1 MALEGERYTMIKVI
15 LIELLCSYFFAMKRL
30 LFAFMV
36 LIISCDSPTNQ
47 EAVNYEGETILVGDI
62 DWQGLTSAQYGT
74 WFIKGY
80 KEYVVDSVALQP
92 LVGSLSGVNIIVF
105 VGTWCDDSKYQLPQ
119 FYKILDYLKY
129 DLNDL
134 RVIGLE
140 RLEDSQLVGPNQQA
154 PAYDIGFVPTYI
166 FYQESSELGRITEFP
181 QQSLEKDMIKI
192 VQTK

>member
-1 MALEGERYTMIKVI
+1 MMKVI
-15 LIELLCSYFFAMKRL
+15 LIELLCAYFFAMKGL

-36 LIISCDSPTNQ
+36 LVISCDSPSNQ
-47 EAVNYEGETILVGDI
+47 EAVNYEGETILVGEI
-62 DWQGLTSAQYGT
+62 DWQGLTSAQYGI

-92 LVGSLSGVNIIVF
+92 LVSSLSGVNIIVF

-140 RLEDSQLVGPNQQA
+140 RLEDSQLVMPNQQA

-166 FYQESSELGRITEFP
+166 FYKKDSELGRITEFP
-181 QQSLEKDMIKI
+181 QQSLEKDMGNIL
-192 VQTK
+192 QSE